1 MRNCNQG
8 MMPGAMPIPTPFYNY
23 TETMMNSNN
32 IDNLE
37 NRLSNLESR
46 VTRLE
51 QNLLNQSKTY
61 TNNNY
66 NDSTYYQA

>member
-8 MMPGAMPIPTPFYNY
+8 MMPNMPIPTPFYNY
-23 TETMMNSNN
+23 TESMMNSNN

-37 NRLSNLESR
+37 NRLATLESR
-46 VTRLE
+46 VTRIE
-51 QNLLNQSKTY
+51 QTLMNEPKSY